1 MSFNLFE
8 DNMICD
14 LDTIKAQSQLPIS
27 MSAPTT
33 RESHT
38 AATTKLTGPHR
49 RGRLKVITGPPKSLC
64 LPHLCGLENIASV
77 LIVRQE
83 SPWDTYRKVITYE
96 NAGKVTIA
104 TRRTRP
110 SRMVAIRT
118 YGKENARRLIYR
130 FGRLENR
137 NVLSL
142 HECYMHEDLAFFLVD
157 DLPLSLAHVVAFPSV
172 YPSETELGSII
183 CQILDGACYLSSFG
197 LAHQSLACGDI
208 LFGIDGII
216 KIASLDLYIDCT
228 PKQSEIAYIVAL
240 PSIMMRLMQKY
251 DKDQGVVGV
260 NDLER
265 WPIDSAAVGFLSATE
280 TAESIKSLRNQPL
293 LAGKHRPSDD
303 LVVLARAALLS
314 ISLLGMVAATGNPVH
329 RYAQLRAW
337 GQPGCRDS
345 NLGEEGIYGDY
356 IGLCVPLDNSDTV
369 RSVSVESVESGCTL
383 YIYRNLQCHSERV
396 EVPLN
401 KCVSGEH
408 EYKMYKLV
416 CDD

>member
-1 MSFNLFE
+1 MSSNLPK

-14 LDTIKAQSQLPIS
+14 LGTIKVQSQLPIS

-38 AATTKLTGPHR
+38 AATTRLTEPHR
-49 RGRLKVITGPPKSLC
+49 RGRLKVVTGPPKSLC

-157 DLPLSLAHVVAFPSV
+157 DLPLTLAHVVAFPSV

-216 KIASLDLYIDCT
+216 KIDCT

-240 PSIMMRLMQKY
+240 PSIVMRLMQKY

-260 NDLER
+260 DDLER
-265 WPIDSAAVGFLSATE
+265 WPIDSAAVEFLSATE
-280 TAESIKSLRNQPL
+280 TAESIRSLRNQPL

-314 ISLLGMVAATGNPVH
+314 TSLNCI
-329 RYAQLRAW
+329 YD
-337 GQPGCRDS
+337 PGS
-345 NLGEEGIYGDY
+345 K
-356 IGLCVPLDNSDTV
+356 
-369 RSVSVESVESGCTL
+369 
-383 YIYRNLQCHSERV
+383 
-396 EVPLN
+396 
-401 KCVSGEH
+401 KC
-408 EYKMYKLV
+408 
-416 CDD
+416 

>member
-1 MSFNLFE
+1 MSSKLSK

-14 LDTIKAQSQLPIS
+14 LGTIKAQSELPIS
-27 MSAPTT
+27 MSSPTT
-33 RESHT
+33 RESHK

-49 RGRLKVITGPPKSLC
+49 RGRLKVVTGSPKSLC

-110 SRMVAIRT
+110 SRMVAIRI
-118 YGKENARRLIYR
+118 YGKDNARRLIYR

-157 DLPLSLAHVVAFPSV
+157 DLPLTLAHVVAFPSV

-197 LAHQSLACGDI
+197 LAHQSLACGDV

-228 PKQSEIAYIVAL
+228 PKQSEIAYIAAL
-240 PSIMMRLMQKY
+240 PSIMMRLMQKNG
-251 DKDQGVVGV
+251 KDQGIVGV

-265 WPIDSAAVGFLSATE
+265 WPIDSAAVEFLSATE
-280 TAESIKSLRNQPL
+280 TAESIRSLRNQPL
-293 LAGKHRPSDD
+293 LAEKHRPNDD

-314 ISLLGMVAATGNPVH
+314 SSLNCI
-329 RYAQLRAW
+329 YS
-337 GQPGCRDS
+337 PGPKSC
-345 NLGEEGIYGDY
+345 
-356 IGLCVPLDNSDTV
+356 
-369 RSVSVESVESGCTL
+369 
-383 YIYRNLQCHSERV
+383 
-396 EVPLN
+396 
-401 KCVSGEH
+401 
-408 EYKMYKLV
+408 
-416 CDD
+416 

>member
-1 MSFNLFE
+1 MSSNLLK
-8 DNMICD
+8 DNNMICD
-14 LDTIKAQSQLPIS
+14 LGTIKAQSQLPIS

-38 AATTKLTGPHR
+38 AATTKLTEPHR
-49 RGRLKVITGPPKSLC
+49 RGRLKVVTGPPKSLC

-157 DLPLSLAHVVAFPSV
+157 DLPLTLAHVAAFPSV

-228 PKQSEIAYIVAL
+228 PKQSEIAYIAAL
-240 PSIMMRLMQKY
+240 PSIMMRLMQKIG
-251 DKDQGVVGV
+251 KDQGVVGV

-265 WPIDSAAVGFLSATE
+265 WPIDSAAVEFLSATE
-280 TAESIKSLRNQPL
+280 TAESIMSLRNQPL

-314 ISLLGMVAATGNPVH
+314 TSLNCI
-329 RYAQLRAW
+329 YD
-337 GQPGCRDS
+337 PGSKSC
-345 NLGEEGIYGDY
+345 
-356 IGLCVPLDNSDTV
+356 
-369 RSVSVESVESGCTL
+369 
-383 YIYRNLQCHSERV
+383 
-396 EVPLN
+396 
-401 KCVSGEH
+401 
-408 EYKMYKLV
+408 
-416 CDD
+416 

>member
-1 MSFNLFE
+1 MSSNLLK

-14 LDTIKAQSQLPIS
+14 LGTIKAQSQLPIS

-33 RESHT
+33 RETHT
-38 AATTKLTGPHR
+38 AATTRLTEPHG
-49 RGRLKVITGPPKSLC
+49 RGRLKVVTGPPKSLC

-157 DLPLSLAHVVAFPSV
+157 DLPLTLAHVVAFPSV

-183 CQILDGACYLSSFG
+183 CQVCPSFPSMSCSDILDPGWCLLLIFIWPCAPITG
-197 LAHQSLACGDI
+197 LC
-208 LFGIDGII
+208 
-216 KIASLDLYIDCT
+216 LDLYIDCT
-228 PKQSEIAYIVAL
+228 PKQSEIAYIAAL

-265 WPIDSAAVGFLSATE
+265 WPIDSAAVEFLSATE
-280 TAESIKSLRNQPL
+280 TAESIMSLRNQPL

-314 ISLLGMVAATGNPVH
+314 TSLNCI
-329 RYAQLRAW
+329 YD
-337 GQPGCRDS
+337 PGSKSC
-345 NLGEEGIYGDY
+345 
-356 IGLCVPLDNSDTV
+356 
-369 RSVSVESVESGCTL
+369 
-383 YIYRNLQCHSERV
+383 
-396 EVPLN
+396 
-401 KCVSGEH
+401 
-408 EYKMYKLV
+408 
-416 CDD
+416 

>member
-1 MSFNLFE
+1 MSSKLSK

-14 LDTIKAQSQLPIS
+14 LGTIKAQSQLPIS

-33 RESHT
+33 REIHT
-38 AATTKLTGPHR
+38 AATTNLTRPHR
-49 RGRLKVITGPPKSLC
+49 RGRSKVVTGPPKAFAYPIC
-64 LPHLCGLENIASV
+64 VVWKIAFV

-104 TRRTRP
+104 TRRTSP

-118 YGKENARRLIYR
+118 YGKENARRLIYS
-130 FGRLENR
+130 FGRLEHR

-157 DLPLSLAHVVAFPSV
+157 DLPLALAHVVAFPSV
-172 YPSETELGSII
+172 YPSETELGSIT

-228 PKQSEIAYIVAL
+228 PKQSEFAYIVAL

-251 DKDQGVVGV
+251 DNGPGVVG
-260 NDLER
+260 E
-265 WPIDSAAVGFLSATE
+265 
-280 TAESIKSLRNQPL
+280 
-293 LAGKHRPSDD
+293 
-303 LVVLARAALLS
+303 
-314 ISLLGMVAATGNPVH
+314 AAT
-329 RYAQLRAW
+329 RY
-337 GQPGCRDS
+337 
-345 NLGEEGIYGDY
+345 GID
-356 IGLCVPLDNSDTV
+356 IGRKRGGGVWKVRNKWKTANMQGAICHMGSCVPPLKP
-369 RSVSVESVESGCTL
+369 
-383 YIYRNLQCHSERV
+383 QCLKV
-396 EVPLN
+396 QEVP
-401 KCVSGEH
+401 KTSR
-408 EYKMYKLV
+408 
-416 CDD
+416 